1 MAFGASLGLGASS
14 HLVGN
19 GGMKRQH
26 WARIAGIIALAA
38 AILWLMGRTPICRC
52 GDVKLWH
59 GVVASAQNSQHI
71 ADRSDEHTSELQTL
85 MRISYAVFCLKKK
98 KTKRI

>member
-14 HLVGN
+14 HLVGH

-59 GVVASAQNSQHI
+59 GVVASAQQSPHL
-71 ADRSDEHTSELQTL
+71 ADEARTSIVSGKSVSVRLDPWCRSLHN
-85 MRISYAVFCLKKK
+85 K
-98 KTKRI
+98 